1 MPQHGLAKISK
12 SFFVA
17 PDHRDAMS
25 QLGLT
30 SIDAV
35 FSFNAAEN
43 LTKKNLARHRSRL
56 QFDLESPGS
65 VQSTTVFLK
74 RYDHPPVLDQ
84 LKNWLTARGRK
95 TCARLEVTAAM
106 ELAAEGIAAPR
117 LVSYGEQWGA
127 LFEKRSFLVT
137 EKIPNADAIERRL
150 PGYFEGPPTRANL
163 RLRRGFIAR
172 LAKFIKRFHQ
182 THYRHRDLYF
192 SHIFCDDEGRFFLID
207 LARAFKP
214 AVLDQ
219 RFRVKDLAQVYYSA
233 PARHFSKT
241 DRLRFYVAY
250 AGWRKLTAEDKA
262 VIRRVIRKAERMA
275 RHAKR
280 RGWEVPFA
288 EQTD

>member
-1 MPQHGLAKISK
+1 MPQRGLVKISK

-17 PDHRDAMS
+17 PNHQEAMRR
-25 QLGLT
+25 LGLT
-30 SIDAV
+30 SIDTV
-35 FSFNAAEN
+35 FSFDAAEN

-65 VQSTTVFLK
+65 AQSTTVFLK
-74 RYDHPPVLDQ
+74 RYDHPPILDQ
-84 LKNWLTARGRK
+84 FKNWLTVRGCK
-95 TCARLEVTAAM
+95 SFARLEVAAAM
-106 ELAAEGIAAPR
+106 ELAAEGIAVPK

-150 PGYFEGPPTRANL
+150 PDYFDEPPTRENL

-214 AVLDQ
+214 AVLAQ

-233 PARHFSKT
+233 PGRYFSKT

-262 VIRRVIRKAERMA
+262 VIRRVTRKAERMA

-280 RGWEVPFA
+280 HGVGVPFI
-288 EQTD
+288 E